1 MSCPAARFISTHL
14 ITAPQESEMSSED
27 EVREPRDPARMILVI
42 IVAIIVVAVGALGYV
57 YYTSRDGGGGTPR
70 AIVSGDSVTL
80 DYIGTLPDGRVFD
93 TSLLSVAKDD
103 ANYSKSLTFT
113 LRSDDS
119 YKAFSMTAGNYGSG
133 GTIKGFALGV
143 LGLHVGDQELIE
155 VPQED
160 GYPLLPEM
168 LTTFNLTD
176 ELPITQVM
184 TEDQYRSSFGIEPI
198 SLDVVTHPFWQWN
211 VQVANVSG
219 GLVTIKSQPTLGES
233 VYPYGNPNVASN
245 PSGWEIKV
253 VGYDPAADGG
263 AGIITISNMVTA
275 ADVYNVKGTDNSGNN
290 IIIWSFDDVN
300 KTFQVH
306 RSSSDLGYNAEV
318 AGRTLFF
325 EVTIVK
331 VEAGLS

>member
-1 MSCPAARFISTHL
+1 MG
-14 ITAPQESEMSSED
+14 SEN
-27 EVREPRDPARMILVI
+27 EVRAPRDHTRMILVI
-42 IVAIIVVAVGALGYV
+42 IVATIVVAIGALGYV
-57 YYTSRDGGGGTPR
+57 YYSSSGGGSGTPR
-70 AIVSGDSVTL
+70 AIISGDSVTL
-80 DYIGTLPDGRVFD
+80 NYIGTLPDGRVFD

-119 YKAFSMTAGNYGSG
+119 YKAFTMTAGNYGSG

-155 VPQED
+155 VPPED

-176 ELPITQVM
+176 ELPITEVM
-184 TEDQYRSSFGIEPI
+184 TEDQYRASFGVEPI
-198 SLDVVTHPFWQWN
+198 VLDVVTHPFWQWN
-211 VQVANVSG
+211 VQVAEVSG
-219 GLVTIKSQPTLGES
+219 GFVTIKSQPTLGES
-233 VYPYGNPNVASN
+233 VYPYGNPNAASDAA
-245 PSGWEIKV
+245 GWEIKV
-253 VGYDPAADGG
+253 VGYDTAADDGVG
-263 AGIITISNMVTA
+263 RITISHLVTA
-275 ADVYNVKGTDNSGNN
+275 TDVYNVKGTDSSGNA
-290 IIIWSFDDVN
+290 IIVWSFDDVN
-300 KTFQVH
+300 QTFQVH
-306 RSSSDLGYNAEV
+306 RSSKDAGYNAEV